1 MLALKM
7 YFRMHALVNSIYN
20 DSSNQIIQSIN
31 IIQHNIGYNKKSIS
45 DINNSNIII
54 ADQGQVLSWFSLL
67 HSSYQSAWM
76 PGELLTLFV
85 LESTIYFPILHYL
98 PKRKK
103 YNL

>member
-54 ADQGQVLSWFSLL
+54 ADQGQVLSWFS
-67 HSSYQSAWM
+67 
-76 PGELLTLFV
+76 
-85 LESTIYFPILHYL
+85 YFILATKVML
-98 PKRKK
+98 GGDWLKWC
-103 YNL
+103 